1 MASNGTH
8 GGNAWVEGG
17 EGAMRGVCAN
27 CGSEDALND
36 DGLCDVCAQGLVA
49 TCPVCGNPIA
59 ACICKLDE
67 PGGD

>member
-1 MASNGTH
+1 
-8 GGNAWVEGG
+8 
-17 EGAMRGVCAN
+17 MRGLCAN
-27 CGSEDALND
+27 CGVEDELGEG
-36 DGLCDVCAQGLVA
+36 GLCGTCALALVS